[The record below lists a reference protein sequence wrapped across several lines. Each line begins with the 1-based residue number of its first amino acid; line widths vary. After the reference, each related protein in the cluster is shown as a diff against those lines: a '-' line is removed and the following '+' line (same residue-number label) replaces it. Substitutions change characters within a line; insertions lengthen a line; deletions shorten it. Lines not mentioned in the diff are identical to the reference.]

1 MSNQNTPRKGKK
13 IVIPGSSSAA
23 PQGSPMGTKAEAPGT
38 SQQMSALAEIARV
51 QQQNQISNQGQMQ
64 GQQFDF
70 SKVHLHLGIPCY
82 GGMVSEPTMTSFL
95 RFILMAQQYGLN
107 WSLDTMVNESLVT
120 RARNNLMAKMMTND
134 KATHFMFIDADIR
147 FQPESIFQM
156 IAHDKD
162 VIGGLYPK
170 KALPINYV
178 TVQGDIYTVDTMGTG
193 FLLFKRHVYE
203 KLIAAHPESKYVDD
217 IGLGK
222 QFEPMMYAIFDCVID
237 ERGHYLSEDWT
248 FCRRWQAIGGEIWA
262 HSKTLLNHVGHYE
275 FAAKVVLS
283 FLDCFCPLGTGP
295 DLAEQAPSHD
305 RALYGWRRD
314 RLGGQKLGPAVLQD
328 LGGACGGGEP
338 PRSCND
344 HRSRLGG
351 QGTC

>member
-1 MSNQNTPRKGKK
+1 MSDQNNPRKGKK
-13 IVIPGSSSAA
+13 IVIPGSSAAAQQA
-23 PQGSPMGTKAEAPGT
+23 PQTGPGTAPGT
-38 SQQMSALAEIARV
+38 QQQQAILQEIAKV
-51 QQQNQISNQGQMQ
+51 QQQQTIGNQAPQP

-95 RFILMAQQYGLN
+95 RFVLLASQVGLN

-147 FQPESIFQM
+147 FQPESILQM

-170 KALPINYV
+170 KALPINYVINLKPTV

-203 KLIAAHPESKYVDD
+203 KLIAAHPQAKYVDD

-222 QFEPMMYAIFDCVID
+222 QYEPMMYAIFDCVID

-248 FCRRWQAIGGEIWA
+248 FCRRWQELGGEIWA

-275 FAAKVVLS
+275 FTGDLS
-283 FLDCFCPLGTGP
+283 KLDITKMAQLSP
-295 DLAEQAPSHD
+295 EQAP
-305 RALYGWRRD
+305 A
-314 RLGGQKLGPAVLQD
+314 
-328 LGGACGGGEP
+328 
-338 PRSCND
+338 
-344 HRSRLGG
+344 
-351 QGTC
+351 

>member
-1 MSNQNTPRKGKK
+1 MSDQNTPRKGKK
-13 IVIPGSSSAA
+13 IVIPGSPAAAQAAPVQTGPGTAPGTQQQQAILQEIAKVQQQQTIGSAA
-23 PQGSPMGTKAEAPGT
+23 PQ
-38 SQQMSALAEIARV
+38 
-51 QQQNQISNQGQMQ
+51 Q

-70 SKVHLHLGIPCY
+70 SKVHLHIGIPCY

-95 RFILMAQQYGLN
+95 RFVLLASQVGLN
-107 WSLDTMVNESLVT
+107 WSLDTMVNESLIT
-120 RARNNLMAKMMTND
+120 RGRNNLMAKMMTND

-147 FQPESIFQM
+147 FQPESILQM

-170 KALPINYV
+170 KALPINYVINLKPTV

-203 KLIAAHPESKYVDD
+203 KLIAAHPQSKYVDD

-222 QFEPMMYAIFDCVID
+222 QYEPMMYAIFDCVID

-248 FCRRWQAIGGEIWA
+248 FCRRWQELGGEIWA

-275 FAAKVVLS
+275 FTGDLS
-283 FLDCFCPLGTGP
+283 KLDITKMAQLSP
-295 DLAEQAPSHD
+295 EQAP
-305 RALYGWRRD
+305 A
-314 RLGGQKLGPAVLQD
+314 
-328 LGGACGGGEP
+328 
-338 PRSCND
+338 
-344 HRSRLGG
+344 
-351 QGTC
+351 